1 MTTPMSFYALGK
13 RMYKSNSAQ
22 NLLEKASFQ
31 KTNLCN
37 NAYRDKSNDI
47 LERNIFSVNSSNFD
61 LKKDN
66 YKSAKILQ
74 DSNQNDNNYLNP
86 IPSLQRQYKFDL
98 KPYLLNKFTLQK
110 YITHFFVND
119 VSRANVTNG
128 TLLSKNDYTSEKK
141 SFIENNQSIS
151 EIKGVNNS
159 QKTMLN
165 NNLLVNEK
173 NVKGEIIRHPKGFWN
188 FNQE

>member
-1 MTTPMSFYALGK
+1 MCFVSFICWCIGPL
-13 RMYKSNSAQ
+13 
-22 NLLEKASFQ
+22 
-31 KTNLCN
+31 
-37 NAYRDKSNDI
+37 
-47 LERNIFSVNSSNFD
+47 NIFSVNSSNFD

-98 KPYLLNKFTLQK
+98 KPYLLNKYTLQK

-119 VSRANVTNG
+119 VPKANVTNG

-151 EIKGVNNS
+151 EIKGANNA

>member
-22 NLLEKASFQ
+22 NLFKKASFQ

-119 VSRANVTNG
+119 VPKANVTNG

-151 EIKGVNNS
+151 EIKGANNA

>member
-86 IPSLQRQYKFDL
+86 IPSLERQYKFHL

>member
-119 VSRANVTNG
+119 VPRANVTNG